1 MVILLALLT
10 VILLVLLVLGL
21 HRYQLSVA
29 QSNADKHDP
38 LPPLTDVT
46 LDPNL
51 PDFNLDEDLPA
62 AELSA
67 HTRAP
72 SSAAT
77 VLAGDH
83 PRLPDSP
90 SNMLSPAAAPAGS
103 ADSSELTTDPVESD
117 QPAQAIDGSRET
129 SPPALPTSPPEDPDT
144 LIELPPTDP
153 NETEETSEPSGTGGD
168 GAPGPTDSIATG
180 HTVSGAEAEN
190 AHGAPDEAPAPEAT
204 NRHRPPVDQGHN
216 VDGSD
221 SAVDTTHLTIPDQP
235 QHFAAAP
242 LDECESWQ
250 GHVAE
255 LKKRDSLEAALQV
268 CEQAFPLWSAYQQAT
283 LIHRARIKQLAQDGK
298 AIDRELKALYRLAA
312 QASFLHDRV
321 KGLPNLPLSQL
332 KKVDLDEVAS
342 LDMPYEKI
350 GYNELRL
357 IKKTDIK
364 LLLESWGKPHSHLK
378 PRELHADTWKNLI
391 ARRQTTLF

>member
-1 MVILLALLT
+1 MISRRHGGMSGIACLSLPAATAKPGIKLLAMVILLVLLT
-10 VILLVLLVLGL
+10 IILLVLLVLGL

-51 PDFNLDEDLPA
+51 PDFDLDEDSPAADLPA
-62 AELSA
+62 RTQA
-67 HTRAP
+67 R
-72 SSAAT
+72 SSAANEP
-77 VLAGDH
+77 ARDYSR
-83 PRLPDSP
+83 PPDSP
-90 SNMLSPAAAPAGS
+90 ADVLSPATAPAG
-103 ADSSELTTDPVESD
+103 AVDASELTIDQLEPDQSEQATDRSWE
-117 QPAQAIDGSRET
+117 A
-129 SPPALPTSPPEDPDT
+129 SPSGTPTTTPEDPDT
-144 LIELPPTDP
+144 LIELPQTVPEEAEEPTESAEARGIGDP
-153 NETEETSEPSGTGGD
+153 GLIEPVVTGH
-168 GAPGPTDSIATG
+168 AATG
-180 HTVSGAEAEN
+180 ADAEN
-190 AHGAPDEAPAPEAT
+190 AYSAADEAPVAAL
-204 NRHRPPVDQGHN
+204 PV
-216 VDGSD
+216 VS
-221 SAVDTTHLTIPDQP
+221 
-235 QHFAAAP
+235 
-242 LDECESWQ
+242 ESWQ

-255 LKKRDSLEAALQV
+255 LKKNDSLEAALQV
-268 CEQAFPLWSAYQQAT
+268 CVQALPLWSAYQQAT
-283 LIHRARIKQLAQDGK
+283 LIHRARIKQLAQDGE
-298 AIDRELKALYRLAA
+298 AIDKELKALYRLAA

-332 KKVDLDEVAS
+332 KKVDLEEVAS
-342 LDMPYEKI
+342 LDMPYEEI